1 MNTCRKACSNVSIKA
16 LVAFFVAVFAVV
28 VLSGCASQS
37 YTPEKKQSI
46 LSASALHTDGV
57 LRVGVDASSA
67 PYAAQSQGD
76 IMGIDVDIAAALAD
90 EMGLKLELVDV
101 GSNVDSAFSQEN
113 VDIVMGV
120 ETTSTAFWTSEPYME
135 SAIVLFASDPST
147 SAPTSGSFTI
157 AAQSSSMSAWQVND
171 HFGEEHLMSEAD
183 LKSAFEDLQ
192 AGKVNYVAADSTIGA
207 YIAHS
212 LGIEAYPVAL
222 LQDKTEY
229 RIACPSTA
237 SAVQTAVTNSLTT
250 LQRGGIITVI
260 ENKWLGEMTP
270 LSNLPRVTTTVNPPE
285 NDSATTNEAGSNAV
299 TADEG
304 DDEDEE

>member
-1 MNTCRKACSNVSIKA
+1 MNTGRKACSKISGKMLIA
-16 LVAFFVAVFAVV
+16 LGAALIA
-28 VLSGCASQS
+28 LLALAGCAPQS
-37 YTPEKKQSI
+37 YTPEKKESI

-147 SAPTSGSFTI
+147 SAPTSGSFMI

-207 YIAHS
+207 YVAHS

-229 RIACPSTA
+229 RVACPSTA
-237 SAVQTAVTNSLTT
+237 SAVQTAVTNALTT
-250 LQRGGIITVI
+250 LERGGVINVI
-260 ENKWLGEMTP
+260 ENKWLGEMTS
-270 LSNLPRVTTTVNPPE
+270 LSNLPRITATVTP
-285 NDSATTNEAGSNAV
+285 
-299 TADEG
+299 DEG
-304 DDEDEE
+304 DGADQADESTAAEDDEE

>member
-1 MNTCRKACSNVSIKA
+1 MNTRRKACSNVSGKA
-16 LVAFFVAVFAVV
+16 LVALFMAVLAMV
-28 VLSGCASQS
+28 VLAGCASQS
-37 YTPEKKQSI
+37 YTPEKKESV
-46 LSASALHTDGV
+46 LPASALHTDGV

-135 SAIVLFASDPST
+135 SAIVLFASDPTT

-207 YIAHS
+207 YVAHS

-229 RIACPSTA
+229 RVACPSTA
-237 SAVQTAVTNSLTT
+237 SAVQTAVTNALTT
-250 LQRGGIITVI
+250 LQRGGVITVI
-260 ENKWLGEMTP
+260 ENKWLGEVTS
-270 LSNLPRVTTTVNPPE
+270 LSNLPRVTSTVTP
-285 NDSATTNEAGSNAV
+285 DAGDGADQ
-299 TADEG
+299 ADESTAST
-304 DDEDEE
+304 EDEE